1 MSLIQKGI
9 IMELLTKLFYQ
20 DYEIFTKQLL
30 DFYGKVQG
38 GDIILDSKTVKKR
51 RITEGIDKNTTAKR
65 KKKIT
70 NI

>member
-1 MSLIQKGI
+1 MSLNQKGI

-65 KKKIT
+65 KRKIT

>member
-1 MSLIQKGI
+1 
-9 IMELLTKLFYQ
+9 MELLTKLFYQ
-20 DYEIFTKQLL
+20 DYEIFKKQLL

-65 KKKIT
+65 KRKIT